1 MKNSNQKEKIQ
12 SLRDDLKKAMDRLH
26 EALVLSRTDINRDAT
41 IQRFEFCFELAWKL
55 LQTGV
60 RYKGLEAYGPR
71 DSIRLGAE
79 MGLVENPDAWLAV
92 LEARN
97 LTTHMYDMAL
107 ANLVYDQA
115 KNLPPLLTKLLI
127 RTKELL

>member
-1 MKNSNQKEKIQ
+1 MKNSNQKAKIE
-12 SLRDDLKKAMDRLH
+12 SLRHNLKKAMNSLH
-26 EALVLSRTDINRDAT
+26 EALLLSKTDISRDAT

-55 LQTGV
+55 LQTGI

-71 DSIRLGAE
+71 DSIRMGAE
-79 MGLVENPDAWLAV
+79 MGLLENPDAWLSL

-97 LTTHMYDMAL
+97 LTTHMYDEAL

-115 KNLPPLLTKLLI
+115 KNLPPLLAKLLI
-127 RTKELL
+127 QTKELE